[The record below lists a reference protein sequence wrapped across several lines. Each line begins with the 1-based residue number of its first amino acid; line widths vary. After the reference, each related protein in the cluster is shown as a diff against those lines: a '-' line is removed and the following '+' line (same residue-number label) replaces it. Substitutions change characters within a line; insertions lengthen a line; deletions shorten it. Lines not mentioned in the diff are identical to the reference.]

1 MNHKVSPLYLLPFD
15 SVPMILGLTS
25 GFSQV
30 FPAVLVISIPYLLF
44 SFFRPR
50 VFVRVMRLEFLVA
63 AAVLTYLLFLTIINF
78 SLLAPA
84 SLTLPTFVRQLGALV
99 GGLLIYFTFR
109 VSDLTPERLSKF
121 ARHLTIFLMPFILF
135 QSPLLNSGLV
145 RVSGLSTEPSHFG
158 NFLVFF
164 VLPALLLDP
173 DRGLRFRIFFLVV
186 NFYLLLTFSLTAY
199 VSAFALYSFWAIA
212 VGAFSFSLKTVW
224 SSLIFISIGASL
236 LFSMKFD
243 FSYVVSNVTNF
254 SSREAFSEGLTVSG
268 SLVDRFYSFWA
279 PFSALFKGD
288 IIFGGG
294 IAGDYRLLPALVS
307 PEIYEIISSVR
318 SGQVGFSSFVA
329 KVITWG
335 GWPLFLGFC
344 LIIFSLL
351 MRSSRKLCACAIPVF
366 ISGMFS
372 LGALVVPYVW
382 LWIAILKQNQ
392 LRSLPSHAP

>member
-254 SSREAFSEGLTVSG
+254 SSR
-268 SLVDRFYSFWA
+268 
-279 PFSALFKGD
+279 
-288 IIFGGG
+288 
-294 IAGDYRLLPALVS
+294 
-307 PEIYEIISSVR
+307 
-318 SGQVGFSSFVA
+318 
-329 KVITWG
+329 
-335 GWPLFLGFC
+335 
-344 LIIFSLL
+344 
-351 MRSSRKLCACAIPVF
+351 
-366 ISGMFS
+366 
-372 LGALVVPYVW
+372 
-382 LWIAILKQNQ
+382 
-392 LRSLPSHAP
+392 